1 MTYQTD
7 PREREFYGSLPNNET
22 TPQELGNKL
31 PKTKERMAKK
41 DSYTKYLKDQ
51 MVGLIEKIKLDDLSK
66 QCMKDRWLD
75 QLLWLEGRA
84 GRAQK
89 RYYQLRML
97 TIIGGVIVP
106 ALVSVNSINI
116 NNVNTNT
123 SRPQTEANNSSPT
136 ATWWQTAQES
146 LPIAIGWAA
155 FVVSQVVAISA
166 AVEEFFHYGERY
178 RHYRNS
184 AEQMKIEGWQFF
196 QLSGPYQE
204 HTNHDDAYIH
214 FADRVENIIKQ
225 DVEGYISELAQEKT
239 QADAKAQEIAQQS
252 ALQMQS
258 VLQQIQQQQQQLA
271 AAKAAKASNNS
282 TPSQDQFGTSQYNG
296 DTTFSTE
303 GGDFVDSSQFG
314 GNGNQFEDSGTFA
327 SNNPF
332 GGSNETDEFASP
344 DQISNSPF
352 GTPNNFGETP
362 PTPNSPFGE
371 PAPFPGNNAPAGF
384 PNSEPTPFPGNNA
397 PAGFPQANQNEFV
410 NPNQFGSD
418 PFGGGSNFAGATPT
432 PANPFN
438 NAPAFPANNGPGVSP
453 LDDDD
458 FVNPSQLTGG
468 SFGGAIQPSPS
479 PTPPTPAPSNPT
491 PATPATPPTPPAAPP
506 LATPQVIAD
515 ILKCP
520 LKDAEAY
527 LPGVLE
533 ALQKKNILDRLT
545 LIGAIATIGV
555 ETGGFRPIN
564 EYGGPKYFTKM
575 YEHRRD
581 LGNNQ
586 PGDGARYHGRG
597 YIQITGRANYREY
610 GKKLGVDLEGNPE
623 LALDP
628 KVGAEVL
635 ACYFYDRK
643 VYQAAR
649 DKDWRKVRKLV
660 NGGYNG
666 WTEFNNFVQRAL
678 QKI

>member
-1 MTYQTD
+1 
-7 PREREFYGSLPNNET
+7 
-22 TPQELGNKL
+22 
-31 PKTKERMAKK
+31 MAKK

-397 PAGFPQANQNEFV
+397 PAGFP
-410 NPNQFGSD
+410 
-418 PFGGGSNFAGATPT
+418 
-432 PANPFN
+432 
-438 NAPAFPANNGPGVSP
+438 
-453 LDDDD
+453 
-458 FVNPSQLTGG
+458 
-468 SFGGAIQPSPS
+468 
-479 PTPPTPAPSNPT
+479 
-491 PATPATPPTPPAAPP
+491 
-506 LATPQVIAD
+506 
-515 ILKCP
+515 
-520 LKDAEAY
+520 
-527 LPGVLE
+527 
-533 ALQKKNILDRLT
+533 
-545 LIGAIATIGV
+545 
-555 ETGGFRPIN
+555 
-564 EYGGPKYFTKM
+564 
-575 YEHRRD
+575 
-581 LGNNQ
+581 
-586 PGDGARYHGRG
+586 
-597 YIQITGRANYREY
+597 
-610 GKKLGVDLEGNPE
+610 
-623 LALDP
+623 
-628 KVGAEVL
+628 
-635 ACYFYDRK
+635 
-643 VYQAAR
+643 
-649 DKDWRKVRKLV
+649 
-660 NGGYNG
+660 
-666 WTEFNNFVQRAL
+666 
-678 QKI
+678 